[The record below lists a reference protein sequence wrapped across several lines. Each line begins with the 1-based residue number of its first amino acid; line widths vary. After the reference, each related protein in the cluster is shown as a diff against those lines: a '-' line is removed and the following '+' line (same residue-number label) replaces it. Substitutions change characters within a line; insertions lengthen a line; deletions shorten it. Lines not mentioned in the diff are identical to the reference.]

1 MRQAKGPAEFT
12 AVRRVLYNHR
22 PVTTRGQNSGQPTW
36 GVYLDGLVAEHG
48 SLAAVSERLAAT
60 HAWLED
66 VESITR
72 ALRRLRLRGSLP
84 GGKWGDRLLR
94 TFGLP
99 GSVDARL
106 RFMGSYHS
114 RFVDLPV
121 SLCGDLVQLWDRPPT
136 SESRAGRLW
145 LSLARA
151 TLALR
156 AREDVE
162 AAAHLRTA
170 RAVAIGEPAAQI
182 EVALA
187 ESLLASRE
195 HPATPS
201 PALADVP
208 GWLAQLTGDDADCLR
223 ARHVGQLSHA
233 LNHAGELARA
243 EALHQALPDT
253 AATHPFAR
261 SRRANGLAY
270 ARFRRGDLEGALHHA
285 RLAARHAG
293 DAGHVRLRAMALL
306 MVARAAPDRPEGDE
320 ARSRA
325 RAIASALEDATLLAR
340 CDASQRDR
348 DRLRSG

>member
-1 MRQAKGPAEFT
+1 M
-12 AVRRVLYNHR
+12 
-22 PVTTRGQNSGQPTW
+22 
-36 GVYLDGLVAEHG
+36 YLDGLVHEHG
-48 SLAAVSERLAAT
+48 SLATVSERLAAT
-60 HAWLED
+60 HAWRED

-84 GGKWGDRLLR
+84 GGKWGERLLR

-99 GSVDARL
+99 TSVDARL

-156 AREDVE
+156 SGADDEARE
-162 AAAHLRTA
+162 HLRAA
-170 RAVAIGEPAAQI
+170 RAHAAGEPAAQI
-182 EVALA
+182 EVALG
-187 ESLLASRE
+187 ESLLFSRDR
-195 HPATPS
+195 PAEVA

-208 GWLAQLTGDDADCLR
+208 ALLAQLHGGDADCLR
-223 ARHVGQLSHA
+223 ARWAGQVAHA
-233 LNHAGELARA
+233 LNRAGDVAGG
-243 EALHQALPDT
+243 EALHLALPD
-253 AATHPFAR
+253 APDTHPFAR
-261 SRRANGLAY
+261 SRRANGVAY
-270 ARFRRGDLEGALHHA
+270 ARFRRGDVAAALDHA
-285 RLAARHAG
+285 RQAARHAG

-306 MVARAAPDRPEGDE
+306 MVARVAPGSPEGDE
-320 ARSRA
+320 ARARA
-325 RAIASALEDATLLAR
+325 RAIGQALEDATLLAR

-348 DRLRSG
+348 DARSPT